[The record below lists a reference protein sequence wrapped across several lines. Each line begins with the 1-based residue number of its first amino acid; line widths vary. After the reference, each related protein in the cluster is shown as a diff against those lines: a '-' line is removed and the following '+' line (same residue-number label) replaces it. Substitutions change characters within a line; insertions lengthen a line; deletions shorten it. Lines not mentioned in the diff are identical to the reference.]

1 MRTLEEILASER
13 PQVDETPK
21 RNYEKVIGEIKSH
34 MARALDEV
42 ESFEKGIS
50 WGVGEGITRDTGHK
64 VYILRKDNK
73 PVFCLEMSEPPCIQS
88 SELTNKNGGFDITK
102 EDAAMLI
109 KAFDRLNTSIDAYK
123 EHFGMNDITEKSD
136 IDILKL
142 LKKLDPDTFDKA
154 LEKAMDETKDF
165 REDVIKN
172 KMKELGVEAP
182 EVISELREVFD
193 TLLRLNMDS
202 SLMTE

>member
-21 RNYEKVIGEIKSH
+21 RNYEEVIGEIKSH
-34 MARALDEV
+34 MARALDEI
-42 ESFEKGIS
+42 ESFEEGIS
-50 WGVGEGITRDTGHK
+50 WGVGEGIMRDTGHK
-64 VYILRKDNK
+64 VYTLREDNE

-88 SELTNKNGGFDITK
+88 PELTNKNGGFDITE

-123 EHFGMNDITEKSD
+123 EHFGMNDTTEKSG

-154 LEKAMDETKDF
+154 LEKAMDETRDL

-182 EVISELREVFD
+182 EVVSELREVFD
-193 TLLRLNMDS
+193 TLFKAKHGF
-202 SLMTE
+202 

>member
-21 RNYEKVIGEIKSH
+21 RNYEEVIGEIKSH
-34 MARALDEV
+34 MARALDEI
-42 ESFEKGIS
+42 ESFEEGIS
-50 WGVGEGITRDTGHK
+50 WGVGIMRDTGHK
-64 VYILRKDNK
+64 VYILIEDNEL
-73 PVFCLEMSEPPCIQS
+73 VFCLEMSEPPCIQS
-88 SELTNKNGGFDITK
+88 PELTNKNGGFDITE

-123 EHFGMNDITEKSD
+123 EHFGMNDTTEKSG

-142 LKKLDPDTFDKA
+142 LKKLDPDAFDKA
-154 LEKAMDETKDF
+154 LEKAMDETRDL

-182 EVISELREVFD
+182 EVVSELREVFD
-193 TLLRLNMDS
+193 TLFKAKHGF
-202 SLMTE
+202 

>member
-21 RNYEKVIGEIKSH
+21 RNYKEVIGEIKSH

-42 ESFEKGIS
+42 ESFKEGIS
-50 WGVGEGITRDTGHK
+50 WGVREGITKDTKHT
-64 VYILRKDNK
+64 VYILREDNE

-88 SELTNKNGGFDITK
+88 HELTDKNGGFDITE
-102 EDAAMLI
+102 EDAAMLV
-109 KAFDRLNTSIDAYK
+109 KAFDRLDASIDAYK
-123 EHFGMNDITEKSD
+123 EHFGMNDITEKAG

-154 LEKAMDETKDF
+154 LEKAMDETKNF

-172 KMKELGVEAP
+172 KMKELSIEAP
-182 EVISELREVFD
+182 EAVSELREVFD
-193 TLLRLNMDS
+193 TLFKAKHGL
-202 SLMTE
+202 